1 MYKDYPYLTQKEIY
15 NTMIG
20 TPYSYLTNQSTT
32 AVNPTYIPPASVK
45 QGEFKGCPIQK
56 IRLEPGDVLLVHVSD
71 SLTAKDCQEIMR
83 DLNVAF
89 PDNETLI
96 CNSHVLKGLTVLKPS
111 RHRKLDNHIDIMD
124 DVDIDEALTILMK
137 GHDNDFL
144 H

>member
-1 MYKDYPYLTQKEIY
+1 MY
-15 NTMIG
+15 NTNTTTG
-20 TPYSYLTNQSTT
+20 TPYSCLTNHSTT
-32 AVNPTYIPPASVK
+32 GINPAYIPPATVK
-45 QGEFKGCPIQK
+45 QEEFKGCQVQK

-71 SLTAKDCQEIMR
+71 LLTQKDCQEIMK

-96 CNSHVLKGLTVLKPS
+96 CNSHVLKGLTILKPS

-124 DVDIDEALTILMK
+124 DVNIDEAMSILMK
-137 GHDNDFL
+137 GHPNDFL

>member
-1 MYKDYPYLTQKEIY
+1 MY
-15 NTMIG
+15 NTNTTVG
-20 TPYSYLTNQSTT
+20 TPYSYLTNHSTT
-32 AVNPTYIPPASVK
+32 GVNPAYIPPAAVK
-45 QGEFKGCPIQK
+45 QEEYKGCPIQK

-71 SLTAKDCQEIMR
+71 LLTQKDCQEIMR

-96 CNSHVLKGLTVLKPS
+96 CNSHVLKGLTILKPS

-124 DVDIDEALTILMK
+124 DVNIDEAMSILMK
-137 GHDNDFL
+137 GHPNDFL

>member
-1 MYKDYPYLTQKEIY
+1 MY
-15 NTMIG
+15 NTNTG
-20 TPYSYLTNQSTT
+20 TPYSYLTGQSTT

-45 QGEFKGCPIQK
+45 QEEFKGCPVQK

-71 SLTAKDCQEIMR
+71 YMSQKDCQEIMR

-96 CNSHVLKGLTVLKPS
+96 CNSHVLKGLTILKPS

-124 DVDIDEALTILMK
+124 DVDIEQAMTIIMK
-137 GHDNDFL
+137 GHPNDFL
-144 H
+144 C

>member
-1 MYKDYPYLTQKEIY
+1 MY
-15 NTMIG
+15 NTNTTIG
-20 TPYSYLTNQSTT
+20 TPYSYLTNQSITG
-32 AVNPTYIPPASVK
+32 VNPTYVPPATVK
-45 QGEFKGCPIQK
+45 QEEFKGCPVQK

-71 SLTAKDCQEIMR
+71 SLTQKDCQEIMR

-96 CNSHVLKGLTVLKPS
+96 CNSHILKGLTILKPS

-124 DVDIDEALTILMK
+124 DVDIDEAISILMK
-137 GHDNDFL
+137 GHPNDFL